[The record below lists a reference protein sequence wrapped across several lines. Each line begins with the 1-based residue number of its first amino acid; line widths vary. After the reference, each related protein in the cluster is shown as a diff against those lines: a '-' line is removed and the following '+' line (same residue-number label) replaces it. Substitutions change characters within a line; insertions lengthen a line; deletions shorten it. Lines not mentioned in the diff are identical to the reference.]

1 MIDYDENRKDF
12 QIDKLHEDLVVE
24 LEEQASKLG
33 ITVDY
38 FISEFTNLS
47 VKR

>member
-1 MIDYDENRKDF
+1 MIDYDDNRKDL
-12 QIDKLHEDLVVE
+12 QVDKLHEDLVVE

>member
-47 VKR
+47 VK